1 MAQNPPSESL
11 GDPSKG
17 TFGRQ
22 LYFPYCPLLPLL
34 FLLSPTSPTFHPFPT
49 VPYLPDF
56 PPFPTFSHCPLL
68 SILFHTFSYLFTQFP
83 TFFAPFPYFPLLS
96 LTSPTFAY
104 FFIPFHICSYLF
116 LPTKIG
122 KHIKQVGTLMKSMKM
137 L

>member
-22 LYFPYCPLLPLL
+22 LYFPYCPLLTRLSSFSYLFPL
-34 FLLSPTSPTFHPFPT
+34 SPTFHTF
-49 VPYLPDF
+49 PYLF
-56 PPFPTFSHCPLL
+56 LPFHTISYLFRTFPLL
-68 SILFHTFSYLFTQFP
+68 S
-83 TFFAPFPYFPLLS
+83 LLS

-104 FFIPFHICSYLF
+104 FVIPFHICSYLF
-116 LPTKIG
+116 LLKKIG